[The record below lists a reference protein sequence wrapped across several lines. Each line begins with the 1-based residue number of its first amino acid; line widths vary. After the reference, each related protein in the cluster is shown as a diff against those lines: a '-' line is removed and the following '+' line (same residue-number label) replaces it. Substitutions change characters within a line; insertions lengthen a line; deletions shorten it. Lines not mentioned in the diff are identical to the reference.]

1 MAAERGSY
9 IIELGHAIDSG
20 RLESAGSDFYRKP
33 YAGTTAEPKITDAEK
48 DKKIRHPHK
57 SEDDLIDNLI
67 NSIL

>member
-1 MAAERGSY
+1 MIPERGSN

-33 YAGTTAEPKITDAEK
+33 YAGTSAAPKITDAETCRSQ
-48 DKKIRHPHK
+48 RHPEIK
-57 SEDDLIDNLI
+57 EDELIDNLM

>member
-1 MAAERGSY
+1 MATERGSFL
-9 IIELGHAIDSG
+9 IEVGHLIDSG
-20 RLESAGSDFYRKP
+20 RVQTAGSDFYRKP

-57 SEDDLIDNLI
+57 SEDDLIDDLI